1 MIFLDPCND
10 VAFKKIFGS
19 EAHKRVTI
27 SFLNSILEFAG
38 DSAIADI
45 QFMPTEQKRIMKD
58 KKDNILDILC
68 TDQRQNR
75 YIIEVQVRGVKDFE
89 KRMLFYVAKTYAT
102 QLEFSKSYRKLLP
115 VIGVAILGYTLF
127 PEKAKFKSIHRMQ
140 DIETHECDFDGITI
154 AIVEL
159 PKFKKQEK
167 ELVSDEDKWL
177 YFLKKID
184 KQDHVPAPLAEDE
197 FEEACQTATR
207 MTWTEE
213 EMNAYYDSF
222 IRATDEEGAIEL
234 AVEKGEKKGRQEEA
248 RDIAIKLLN
257 AGVDIK
263 AIITSTGLTAEEIQ
277 ALSRE

>member
-27 SFLNSILEFAG
+27 SFLNSILEFTG
-38 DSAIADI
+38 DRAITDV
-45 QFMPTEQKRIMKD
+45 QFMPTEQKRMMKD

-68 TDQRQNR
+68 TDQLRNQ
-75 YIIEVQVRGVKDFE
+75 YIIEIQVRGVKDFQ
-89 KRMLFYVAKTYAT
+89 KRMLFYVAKTYVT

-127 PEKAKFKSIHRMQ
+127 PEKEKYKSIYQMQ
-140 DIETHECDFDGITI
+140 DIQTHECDFDGISI
-154 AIVEL
+154 AVVEL
-159 PKFKKQEK
+159 PKFKKEENQ
-167 ELVSDEDKWL
+167 LVNDEDKWL

-184 KQDHVPAPLAEDE
+184 KQDHVPAPLAEDA

-207 MTWTEE
+207 MTWTDE

-222 IRATDEEGAIEL
+222 IRATDEEGALEL
-234 AVEKGEKKGRQEEA
+234 ATEKGEKRGELKV
-248 RDIAIKLLN
+248 AIKLLK
-257 AGVDIK
+257 AGVDINTIAVTTDLSIEQIK
-263 AIITSTGLTAEEIQ
+263 AL
-277 ALSRE
+277 REKK